1 MKVVQGKAK
10 KVVIPDLK
18 NNVDGTTAHSPAEK
32 AQLLNSFFC
41 EQTVLPGATLSTPDA
56 QSLKT
61 NEHNFDTFRTTPR
74 EVYDVLSQLKGGKA
88 PGNDGTPPR
97 LLQMCAAGIS
107 ASLSIIFNRSF
118 NSASFPTMWEEAFV
132 IPVFKKG
139 DRSIA
144 GNYRPITLLPILS
157 KVMERIVQNEISCF
171 LSPWFARNQ
180 SGFKRSEGATQRLI
194 HFTQEWS
201 DAVDKAQYTGCVF
214 FDLRKA
220 FDRVW
225 HQGLFAKLRAAGI
238 KGAALQWFA
247 SFLSGRHQATLV
259 GGSVSPYAALHA
271 GVPQGSILSPL
282 LFSVYMN
289 DIPFSGTTNLFA
301 DDTSSYVIDT
311 SPHTACHKLQLRT
324 DALRSWFNT
333 WLLSVNSL
341 KSAVMIFRSSKM
353 QPIKADIWI
362 G

>member
-1 MKVVQGKAK
+1 MVV
-10 KVVIPDLK
+10 PDLQ
-18 NNVDGTTAHSPAEK
+18 NNVDGTSAHSTAEK

-61 NEHNFDTFRTTPR
+61 NEHTFDTFRTTPR
-74 EVYDVLSQLKGGKA
+74 EVYDVLSQPKGGKA
-88 PGNDGTPPR
+88 PGNDGIPPR

-118 NSASFPTMWEEAFV
+118 NSASFPTRWKKALV
-132 IPVFKKG
+132 IPVFKNG
-139 DRSIA
+139 DRSTS
-144 GNYRPITLLPILS
+144 GNYRPIALLPILS
-157 KVMERIVQNEISCF
+157 KVMERIVHNKISRF

-180 SGFKRSEGATQRLI
+180 SGFKRSDGTTQQLIRL
-194 HFTQEWS
+194 TQEWS
-201 DAVDKAQYTGCVF
+201 DAVDKGQYTGCVF

-225 HQGLFAKLRAAGI
+225 HLGLLAKLRAAGI

-271 GVPQGSILSPL
+271 GVPQGAILSPL

-289 DIPFSGTTNLFA
+289 DIPFGGTTNLFA
-301 DDTSSYVIDT
+301 YDTSSYVID
-311 SPHTACHKLQLRT
+311 S
-324 DALRSWFNT
+324 
-333 WLLSVNSL
+333 
-341 KSAVMIFRSSKM
+341 
-353 QPIKADIWI
+353 
-362 G
+362 